1 MKRKAR
7 EFIIKPDM
15 KPLTHDELLSAI
27 SRFSFEGNLVSIE
40 ENHNGHINDTFV
52 LTFQLKEGEKK
63 RYVLQR
69 INTNV
74 FPRIG
79 EVMASIDSVLS
90 YMEKKIA
97 ASHGDLSREKLT
109 LIRAKDGQAYFE
121 DGEDSF
127 FRAYAYLEGSRSYNS
142 ASADI
147 FGKSGYAFGK
157 FQHDLDG
164 FPAEKLFEV
173 IPHFHDTP
181 KRFKDLKQ
189 AIEKASPERKEQA
202 KDAIDWALAHEN
214 VASFLSGKNLP
225 IRVTHNDTKLNNVLF
240 FEDGKTCVIDLDT
253 VMPGLS
259 LYDFGDSIRFGAN
272 TASEDEKDLSKVKL
286 DLEYFSSYAKG
297 YLSGAQGSLRK
308 EEIEL
313 FPEASMTLTY
323 ECGIRFLAD
332 FLQGDTYFKISYPDH
347 NLVRAKD
354 QFALVDDMEK
364 KLPEMR
370 EIVAGLLH

>member
-1 MKRKAR
+1 
-7 EFIIKPDM
+7 M
-15 KPLTHDELLSAI
+15 KPLTHNELIAAI
-27 SRFSFEGNLVSIE
+27 SRFSFEGKLLSIE

-52 LTFQLKEGEKK
+52 LSFQQKEGGRK

-69 INTNV
+69 INTTV
-74 FPRIG
+74 FPHIG
-79 EVMASIDSVLS
+79 EVMANIDSVLS
-90 YMEKKIA
+90 YMEKRIVQ
-97 ASHGDLSREKLT
+97 SGGDLSREKLT
-109 LIRAKDGQAYFE
+109 LIRTKDGQAYFE

-142 ASADI
+142 ASAEI

-181 KRFKDLKQ
+181 KRFLDLKN
-189 AIEKASPERKEQA
+189 AIAQASPERSEQA
-202 KDAIDWALAHEN
+202 KEAIAWALAHER
-214 VASFLSGKNLP
+214 VASFLVGKNLP
-225 IRVTHNDTKLNNVLF
+225 MRVTHNDTKLNNVLF
-240 FEDGKTCVIDLDT
+240 FDDGKTCVIDLDT

-272 TASEDEKDLSKVKL
+272 TASENEKDLSKVKL
-286 DLEYFSSYAKG
+286 DLEYFATYAKG
-297 YLSGAQGSLRK
+297 YLLGAQGSLQK

-313 FPEASMTLTY
+313 FPEAGMTLTY
-323 ECGIRFLAD
+323 ECGIRFLTD
-332 FLQGDTYFKISYPDH
+332 FLQGDTYFKTSYPGH

-364 KLPEMR
+364 KLPQMR
-370 EIVAGLLH
+370 GIVSELLQ

>member
-1 MKRKAR
+1 
-7 EFIIKPDM
+7 M
-15 KPLTHDELLSAI
+15 KPLTQNELLSAI
-27 SRFSFEGNLVSIE
+27 SRFSFEGELLSIE

-52 LTFQLKEGEKK
+52 LSFQQEDGGKK
-63 RYVLQR
+63 RYVFQR
-69 INTNV
+69 VNTTV
-74 FPRIG
+74 FPHIEG
-79 EVMASIDSVLS
+79 VMANIDSVLS
-90 YMEKKIA
+90 YMEGKIV
-97 ASHGDLSREKLT
+97 HCGGDLTREKLT
-109 LIRAKDGQAYFE
+109 LIRTKDGRSYFE
-121 DGEDSF
+121 DGVDSF

-142 ASADI
+142 ASAEI

-181 KRFKDLKQ
+181 KRFLDLKQ
-189 AIEKASPERKEQA
+189 AIASASPERKRQA
-202 KDAIDWALAHEN
+202 EEAIAWALSHEH
-214 VASFLSGKNLP
+214 VASFLTGKNLP

-240 FEDGKTCVIDLDT
+240 FEDGKSCVIDLDT
-253 VMPGLS
+253 IMPGLS

-272 TASEDEKDLSKVKL
+272 SAPEDEKDLSKVKL

-297 YLSGAQGSLRK
+297 YLSGAQGSLQRA
-308 EEIEL
+308 EIEL
-313 FPEASMTLTY
+313 FPEAGITLTY

-332 FLQGDTYFKISYPDH
+332 FLQGDTYFKTSYPDH

-354 QFALVDDMEK
+354 QFTLVDDMEK

-370 EIVAGLLH
+370 RIVFGLLQ